1 MELSLPVYPNP
12 LHFSKSRLPKMRN
25 GSSDSENTDSG
36 AFHKQAKPQHE
47 PDVLQAHIGKSP
59 PRIICFKR
67 EKSPMARISPAIHS
81 PRHYVAMVEIHK
93 APVCLLI
100 QQISMRHQQERERF
114 TLIRIRRM
122 DIIKLRIGDKAVPL
136 IKPQPPA

>member
-1 MELSLPVYPNP
+1 
-12 LHFSKSRLPKMRN
+12 
-25 GSSDSENTDSG
+25 
-36 AFHKQAKPQHE
+36 
-47 PDVLQAHIGKSP
+47 
-59 PRIICFKR
+59 
-67 EKSPMARISPAIHS
+67 MAQIFPAIHS

-136 IKPQPPA
+136 IKPQPPT

>member
-1 MELSLPVYPNP
+1 M
-12 LHFSKSRLPKMRN
+12 RLMSYRFI
-25 GSSDSENTDSG
+25 S
-36 AFHKQAKPQHE
+36 A
-47 PDVLQAHIGKSP
+47 SP
-59 PRIICFKR
+59 PKDNLLQEGKIPHGADF
-67 EKSPMARISPAIHS
+67 SPAIHS

-93 APVCLLI
+93 TPVCLLI

>member
-36 AFHKQAKPQHE
+36 AFYKQAKPQHE

-59 PRIICFKR
+59 PWHGF
-67 EKSPMARISPAIHS
+67 SPAIHS

-136 IKPQPPA
+136 IKPQPPT

>member
-1 MELSLPVYPNP
+1 MTEGSDGKTIDGMSLTRIADLIDLLRKETYQPKPARRTYIPKKNG
-12 LHFSKSRLPKMRN
+12 KMRPL
-25 GSSDSENTDSG
+25 GIPSLED
-36 AFHKQAKPQHE
+36 KL
-47 PDVLQAHIGKSP
+47 LQEGQIP
-59 PRIICFKR
+59 PWRGF
-67 EKSPMARISPAIHS
+67 SPAIHS

-136 IKPQPPA
+136 IKPQPPT